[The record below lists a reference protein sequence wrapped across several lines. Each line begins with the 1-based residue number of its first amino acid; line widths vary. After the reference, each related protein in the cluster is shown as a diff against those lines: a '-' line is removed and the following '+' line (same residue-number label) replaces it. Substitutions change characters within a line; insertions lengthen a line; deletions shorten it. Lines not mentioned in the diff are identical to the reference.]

1 MHAAA
6 AADTVVLARSSTVP
20 VVPVILYRYMYTSSG
35 ARATFRHHARAE
47 EALQYSSLIATEE
60 LTELLKPVVPCP
72 SNIFRCDTRP
82 AKPLDLCLVDLYQ
95 NPDLLPYMY
104 GAWEVREDYWTKV
117 YSIRKL
123 CTQPTQRQPI
133 KRSQP

>member
-1 MHAAA
+1 M
-6 AADTVVLARSSTVP
+6 
-20 VVPVILYRYMYTSSG
+20 YRIG

-47 EALQYSSLIATEE
+47 EALQHSSLIATEE

-95 NPDLLPYMY
+95 NPDLSGFFATSFL
-104 GAWEVREDYWTKV
+104 GLEVHTEDQV
-117 YSIRKL
+117 R
-123 CTQPTQRQPI
+123 RQHGLQH
-133 KRSQP
+133 SV

>member
-1 MHAAA
+1 MP
-6 AADTVVLARSSTVP
+6 VL
-20 VVPVILYRYMYTSSG
+20 LYRYMYRIG

-60 LTELLKPVVPCP
+60 LTELLKPVVSCP

-95 NPDLLPYMY
+95 NPDL
-104 GAWEVREDYWTKV
+104 YWHEELRCDSCGSSLASTCQFSLFLMLGSLKAYRV
-117 YSIRKL
+117 
-123 CTQPTQRQPI
+123 
-133 KRSQP
+133 

>member
-6 AADTVVLARSSTVP
+6 AADTVVLARSSTVPVVP

-60 LTELLKPVVPCP
+60 LTEHLSLQYC
-72 SNIFRCDTRP
+72 
-82 AKPLDLCLVDLYQ
+82 APLIYSAVIRDL
-95 NPDLLPYMY
+95 
-104 GAWEVREDYWTKV
+104 
-117 YSIRKL
+117 
-123 CTQPTQRQPI
+123 
-133 KRSQP
+133 RSH

>member
-20 VVPVILYRYMYTSSG
+20 VVPVLYRYMYTSSG

-60 LTELLKPVVPCP
+60 LTELLKPVVLCP
-72 SNIFRCDTRP
+72 SNIYS
-82 AKPLDLCLVDLYQ
+82 AV
-95 NPDLLPYMY
+95 
-104 GAWEVREDYWTKV
+104 VR
-117 YSIRKL
+117 
-123 CTQPTQRQPI
+123 
-133 KRSQP
+133 

>member
-95 NPDLLPYMY
+95 VAMDFRCESSHG
-104 GAWEVREDYWTKV
+104 GACDITGGYRDRAAYFAGLTTRRAWIAMV
-117 YSIRKL
+117 
-123 CTQPTQRQPI
+123 
-133 KRSQP
+133 